1 MKFCHSSPST
11 AFRGPSVCAL
21 AGIFLA
27 LAACSTVQSLGEVEH
42 GLSVANRGD
51 SRISNV
57 VIQYGKI
64 TRRECARGCPPK
76 SEAGLW
82 NAPMPIPDSM
92 VVTWQ
97 TADGQQHQ
105 VNPQVKSR
113 IKDPRRLRNLYFHF
127 SGAQLIVIQGLD
139 YDKPTIFEY
148 EKLPLFP

>member
-64 TRRECARGCPPK
+64 TRKECIPFCHPK
-76 SEAGLW
+76 SGGGVW
-82 NAPMPIPDSM
+82 NAPMPIPDTM
-92 VVTWQ
+92 QVTWE
-97 TADGQQHQ
+97 TSDGQKRE
-105 VNPQVKSR
+105 VMVPVKSR
-113 IKDPRRLRNLYFHF
+113 IKDRSRLRTLYLEF
-127 SGAQLIVIQGLD
+127 SGGQLLVRQALHGLEE
-139 YDKPTIFEY
+139 I
-148 EKLPLFP
+148 PLFP